1 MLAGIRD
8 ILIISTPEDIDGY
21 KRLLGSGENIGTKF
35 EYITQSKP
43 NGLAE
48 AFILGEKFIGNNP
61 VSLVLGDNI
70 FYGHD
75 FVSKLENALLNLY
88 WRNYIWLLC

>member
-1 MLAGIRD
+1 M
-8 ILIISTPEDIDGY
+8 
-21 KRLLGSGENIGTKF
+21 LGSGENIGTKF

-75 FVSKLENALLNLY
+75 FVSKLENAASTCTGATIFGYYVEDPKNLV
-88 WRNYIWLLC
+88 